1 MALQVSTKFFPS
13 RRLVSCECLRLKGCD
28 KLLEVLKSDLLL
40 AEAKHGA
47 LVAVLIH
54 WMEPFNFSCF

>member
-1 MALQVSTKFFPS
+1 MALQVTTKFVPS

-40 AEAKHGA
+40 AGA
-47 LVAVLIH
+47 NIGTLVAVLIH
-54 WMEPFNFSCF
+54 WMEPFNISSF